1 MAEGSTGGEEQV
13 VSRRGFMGWAVGLGA
28 AFVAAVIAVPKIGN
42 LFGTTPASAQEGAYV
57 KVTDMASLATGQV
70 TGLTFVEENVDG
82 YVHELLPH
90 SVWAIKH
97 SDTAATVFSPV
108 CPHLGCQVLWN
119 RDSQKF
125 DCPCHGSVFAR
136 DGKVTAGPSPRA
148 LDALPSKIENG
159 ELLVEWVYYKLGIPE
174 QVPV

>member
-1 MAEGSTGGEEQV
+1 MADEPAGGGGTE
-13 VSRRGFMGWAVGLGA
+13 VSRRGFLGWAVGLGS
-28 AFVAAVIAVPKIGN
+28 AFTAAVLGIPLVGTM
-42 LFGTTPASAQEGAYV
+42 FGTTPASAHQADFV
-57 KVTDMASLATGQV
+57 KVADMASLVIGQV

-90 SVWAIKH
+90 SVWVIKE
-97 SDTAATVFSPV
+97 SDTAARVFSPV

-119 RDSQKF
+119 RDTQKF

-136 DGKVTAGPSPRA
+136 DGKVLAGPAPRA
-148 LDALPSKIENG
+148 LDTLPSKIDKG
-159 ELLVEWVYYKLGIPE
+159 DLLVEWVYYELGIPE